1 MLFTAGEYLMRH
13 FVILGSLLCSPA
25 LFGSF
30 GCVDLRNFEG
40 IWAGQIVSETAVRQG
55 FAETVRAD
63 PVELSNV
70 DLQRLS
76 AKLTISDGSFA
87 ASPLLPVTKFEN
99 DALSSLTFDGRP
111 LRTYLLFAPL
121 SSEPDGWPAHVVIS
135 LFADDHVELRVFRGN
150 DLFGVFPLDRKN

>member
-1 MLFTAGEYLMRH
+1 MLFAAGECLMRL
-13 FVILGSLLCSPA
+13 FIILGSLLCSLA

-30 GCVDLRNFEG
+30 GCVDVRSFEG
-40 IWAGQIVSETAVRQG
+40 IWAGQIVSEPAVRQG
-55 FAETVRAD
+55 FSETVHAD

-76 AKLTISDGSFA
+76 AKLTLSDGSFSE
-87 ASPLLPVTKFEN
+87 SPLFPVVKVEN

-121 SSEPDGWPAHVVIS
+121 TSEPDGWPAHVVIS

-150 DLFGVFPLDRKN
+150 DLFGVFHLDRTN